1 MLAFG
6 VKGSTQ
12 PTTRGTNME
21 QQSHLK
27 AGNAKLHNS
36 CLISTLPTAVCFG
49 KGKQCA
55 GCYALKAERQY
66 QTVRDCRM
74 RHLRETMSEEFVERT
89 IEEIRK
95 SKKIK
100 VRIHESG
107 DFYSQAYLDKWV
119 SIAEALPT
127 VRFYLYTKK
136 ELLDWT
142 EYDKLPNT
150 NRVHSIAPDGGMNYG
165 DMERLEELKALGYHI
180 CPCGIEPEH
189 YSYTLSG
196 KKVLRNQDKICMNT
210 CNACLYLDKVAF
222 LKH

>member
-1 MLAFG
+1 
-6 VKGSTQ
+6 
-12 PTTRGTNME
+12 ME
-21 QQSHLK
+21 QQKHLK
-27 AGNAKLHNS
+27 EGNVKLHSS
-36 CLISTLPTAVCFG
+36 CLISTLPTTICFG

-55 GCYALKAERQY
+55 GCYALKAEKLY
-66 QTVRDCRM
+66 PSVLPCRM
-74 RHLRETMSEEFVERT
+74 RHLRETQAASFVT
-89 IEEIRK
+89 DLVAEITK
-95 SKKIK
+95 SKKTK

-107 DFYSQAYLDKWV
+107 DMYSQKYLDKWV
-119 SIAEALPT
+119 SIAMALPN

-150 NRVHSIAPDGGMNYG
+150 NRIHSIAADGKPNYG
-165 DMERLEELKALGYHI
+165 NEERLEELKVLGYHI
-180 CPCGIEPEH
+180 CPCGMEPEH